1 MGTYAFV
8 LGTIPCYAD
17 QQKRLLYAMSIE
29 TRVFFGLVVLSVG
42 SFIICAAFYYSIC
55 YDVGKYAPLKVTDD
69 ITEYS
74 DP

>member
-1 MGTYAFV
+1 
-8 LGTIPCYAD
+8 
-17 QQKRLLYAMSIE
+17 MSTD

-42 SFIICAAFYYSIC
+42 SFIICAAAYYSIC

-69 ITEYS
+69 ITEYG